1 MRLYPLKLHLK
12 HDIFHCILLFIV
24 DRFFFL
30 FFFSPPYT
38 TIIRHFSPFL
48 IDRRTQIL
56 SRTIA
61 SISFEFP
68 TKFYPVTFITRTFLP
83 TCYISVS
90 SSRNDPLYLTLIYPR
105 CSFASP
111 PSFSTASPIRST
123 VFTLLYYSILFR
135 SSIFTSSY
143 LSLLSLYLFLPP
155 PIFSTLPIPLRMHE
169 RRRRTSV
176 GRTRDAIP
184 TGTRVIYLLP
194 NITA

>member
-1 MRLYPLKLHLK
+1 ML
-12 HDIFHCILLFIV
+12 IV
-24 DRFFFL
+24 FFFL
-30 FFFSPPYT
+30 FFFPPLHHDYSSF
-38 TIIRHFSPFL
+38 FSLPYRPTNTDSFSNN
-48 IDRRTQIL
+48 RF
-56 SRTIA
+56 

-90 SSRNDPLYLTLIYPR
+90 SSHNDPLYLTLIYPR

-135 SSIFTSSY
+135 FSIFTSSY

-155 PIFSTLPIPLRMHE
+155 PTFSTLSIPLRMHE
-169 RRRRTSV
+169 RRRRRSV